1 MRMRGVI
8 SGMSSQMELQ
18 QLAAEWAQRSLAQCF
33 AEEGERAQRYRFETA
48 GLCLD
53 LSRQFLDEATLQALL
68 RLARERDLAGH
79 CAALFGGEAV
89 NPSED
94 RAALH
99 MALRDPHRRA
109 WRDRGEPVGDAV
121 HEQLEALQAFVS
133 AVHAGHKTGVGGQSF
148 TDVIN
153 IGIGGSH
160 LGPQLVTSAVD
171 PAAQGLRAHFLSNVD
186 PDQRART
193 LAGLDPE
200 RTLVVVVSK
209 SFTSR
214 ETLLNARAVRDW
226 LTAAAGEAAVA
237 RHFCAVST
245 NDPAVA
251 EFGIDPTQQFR
262 FWDWVGGR
270 YSVWSTVGLAAA
282 LVVGT
287 EGFARLLQG
296 ASEMDRHF
304 EQTPL
309 ERNLPALLGLS
320 GYWNHAHLGWGTRAV
335 VPYADRL
342 RDFPAYLQQLEMESN
357 GKGVD
362 RDGKPVRVS
371 APITWGGIGTDAQH
385 SFFQLLHQG
394 PGGAP
399 VEFVL
404 PAREGDEAGRV
415 LTANCLAQA
424 QALMQGSSAG
434 DPYGDCPGN
443 RPSTLIQLPRMDARG
458 LGALIALY
466 EHRVFVEAVL
476 WGVNPFDQPGVELGK
491 RLARDAEQALSGDR
505 DTGMDEAARAA
516 LDWIETRTGD

>member
-1 MRMRGVI
+1 
-8 SGMSSQMELQ
+8 MSSESRLQ
-18 QLAAEWAQRSLAQCF
+18 QLASDWHRHGLAEAF
-33 AEEGERAQRYRFETA
+33 AADADRAARYRFEAA

-53 LSRQFLDEATLQALL
+53 LSRQFLDEPTLEALL
-68 RLARERDLAGH
+68 DQARERDLGGH
-79 CAALFGGEAV
+79 CAALFAGETV
-89 NPSED
+89 NPSEG

-99 MALRDPHRRA
+99 MALRDPERD
-109 WRDRGEPVGDAV
+109 WRDHGEPVSAAVSEQLRALRDFVAAV
-121 HEQLEALQAFVS
+121 HSGEARGV
-133 AVHAGHKTGVGGQSF
+133 AGARF
-148 TDVIN
+148 TDVVH

-160 LGPQLVTSAVD
+160 LGPQLVTSALDAV
-171 PAAQGLRAHFLSNVD
+171 PGGLRPHFLSNVD
-186 PDQRART
+186 PDQRARV
-193 LAGLDPE
+193 LASLDPE

-226 LTAAAGEAAVA
+226 LVTAAGEEAVPA
-237 RHFCAVST
+237 HFCAVST
-245 NDPAVA
+245 NDRAVA
-251 EFGIDPTQQFR
+251 EFGVAPERQFR

-270 YSVWSTVGLAAA
+270 YSVWSTVGLGAALTVGVEQFDRLLAGAAA
-282 LVVGT
+282 
-287 EGFARLLQG
+287 
-296 ASEMDRHF
+296 MDRHF
-304 EQTPL
+304 ESAPAAQ
-309 ERNLPALLGLS
+309 NLPVLLGLT

-362 RDGKPVRVS
+362 RDGRTVSRS

-394 PGGAP
+394 PAGAP

-404 PAREGDEAGRV
+404 PARDDDSEAARV

-424 QALMQGSSAG
+424 QALMQGRREG
-434 DPYGDCPGN
+434 DPHGDCPGN
-443 RPSTLIQLPRMDARG
+443 RPSILIQLSVLDAWC
-458 LGALIALY
+458 LGALVVLY

-491 RLARDAEQALSGDR
+491 RLARGAEQALSGA
-505 DTGMDEAARAA
+505 GEAELDAPARLA
-516 LDWIETRTGD
+516 LKWLQAKGQQR